1 MELKKLI
8 VDLSNLMSIG
18 GFEGFE
24 REKLLS
30 LVGDEF
36 DENYVD
42 NVGNQ
47 IFVKRCGREN
57 APKIM
62 LDAHMD
68 EIGMYVTEILDGGF
82 LRVTNIG
89 GIDTGILQASDVI
102 IYGKEE
108 RLFGVI
114 ASTPPHLATGSG
126 KDLPQIDELLIDTC
140 LTKEELEAKIRV
152 GTPVG
157 FAPKY
162 TEMLGNKIMGKSF
175 DDKACGA
182 CALYAAITTSREEL
196 AGDVYVMLSCC
207 EEVTGMVAPGA
218 YALAPDYAMSIDVN
232 LGRVPGTKKEDT
244 VVLGEGPSITISA
257 VTDRRLTNML
267 IAAAKEKEIP
277 YQISVSP
284 THTGTN
290 AVSIQLAGE
299 GIPTVDV
306 GLPLA
311 SMHTYNEI
319 ISLDDANTL
328 CDLVRAFIKD
338 KSIAEVF
345 NKGGLEIC

>member
-18 GFEGFE
+18 GFERFE

-30 LVGDEF
+30 LVAYDF
-36 DENYVD
+36 DENYID

-47 IFVKRCGREN
+47 IFVRKCGKEN

-102 IYGKEE
+102 IYGSEE

-114 ASTPPHLATGSG
+114 ASTPPHLASG
-126 KDLPQIDELLIDTC
+126 DGKTLPQINELMIDTC
-140 LTKEELEAKIRV
+140 YTKEELESKIRI

-162 TEMLGNKIMGKSF
+162 TEMLNNKIMGKSF

-182 CALYAAITTSREEL
+182 CAIYAAATTPREDL
-196 AGDVYVMLSCC
+196 VGDVYVMLSCC

-218 YALAPDYAMSIDVN
+218 YALNPDYAMSIDVN
-232 LGRVPGTKKEDT
+232 LGRVPGTKKEET
-244 VVLGEGPSITISA
+244 VELAKGPSITISA
-257 VTDRRLTNML
+257 VTDRKLTNML
-267 IAAAKEKEIP
+267 IDIAKEKEIP

-290 AVSIQLAGE
+290 AVSIQLARE

-319 ISLDDANTL
+319 ISLDDTKSL
-328 CDLVRAFIKD
+328 CDLISAFITD
-338 KSIAEVF
+338 KKIAEEF
-345 NKGGLEIC
+345 GRGGLEI

>member
-8 VDLSNLMSIG
+8 VDLSSLMSIG
-18 GFEGFE
+18 GFERFE
-24 REKLLS
+24 REELLS
-30 LVGDEF
+30 LIASDF
-36 DENYVD
+36 DENYID

-47 IFVKRCGREN
+47 IFIKKCGKEN

-68 EIGMYVTEILDGGF
+68 EIGMYVTEILEDGF

-114 ASTPPHLATGSG
+114 ASTPPHLASG
-126 KDLPQIDELLIDTC
+126 DGKTLPQIDELLIDTC
-140 LTKEELEAKIRV
+140 YTKEELESKIRI

-162 TEMLGNKIMGKSF
+162 TELLNNKIMGKSF
-175 DDKACGA
+175 DDKACAA
-182 CALYAAITTSREEL
+182 CAIYAAITAPAEEL

-207 EEVTGMVAPGA
+207 EEVTGMITPGA
-218 YALAPDYAMSIDVN
+218 YALNPDYAMSIDVN
-232 LGRVPGTKKEDT
+232 LGRVPGTKKEET
-244 VVLGEGPSITISA
+244 VELAKGPSITISA
-257 VTDRRLTNML
+257 VTDRKLTNML
-267 IAAAKEKEIP
+267 IDIAKEKEIP

-284 THTGTN
+284 SHTGTN
-290 AVSIQLAGE
+290 AASIQLARE

-319 ISLDDANTL
+319 ISLDDAKTL
-328 CDLVRAFIKD
+328 CDLIYAFITDSK
-338 KSIAEVF
+338 IAERYG
-345 NKGGLEIC
+345 KGGLEI

>member
-8 VDLSNLMSIG
+8 VDLSSLMSIG
-18 GFEGFE
+18 GFERFE
-24 REKLLS
+24 REKLLA
-30 LVGDEF
+30 LVGEHF
-36 DENYVD
+36 DDAYLD
-42 NVGNQ
+42 KVGNQ
-47 IFVKRCGREN
+47 IFVKKCTKEN

-82 LRVTNIG
+82 LKVINIG
-89 GIDTGILQASDVI
+89 GIDTGIMQASDVV
-102 IYGKEE
+102 IYGNNE
-108 RLFGVI
+108 RLFGVV
-114 ASTPPHLATGSG
+114 ASTPPHLASGSG
-126 KDLPQIDELLIDTC
+126 KDLPQMDELLIDTC
-140 LTKEELEAKIRV
+140 MTKEELEGKIRI

-162 TEMLGNKIMGKSF
+162 TEMLNNKIMGKSF
-175 DDKACGA
+175 DDKACAA
-182 CALYAAITTSREEL
+182 CALYATANTPREEL

-218 YALAPDYAMSIDVN
+218 YALNPNYAMSIDVN
-232 LGRVPGTKKEDT
+232 LGRVPGTKKEET
-244 VVLGEGPSITISA
+244 VEFGKGPSITISA
-257 VTDRRLTNML
+257 VTDRKLTKML
-267 IAAAKEKEIP
+267 FDLAKEKEIP
-277 YQISVSP
+277 HQVSVSP

-290 AVSIQLAGE
+290 AVSIQLSRD

-319 ISLDDANTL
+319 ISLDDTKTL
-328 CDLVRAFIKD
+328 SDLIVAFITNEK
-338 KSIAEVF
+338 IAEEYG
-345 NKGGLEIC
+345 KGGLEI

>member
-1 MELKKLI
+1 MELKNLI
-8 VDLSNLMSIG
+8 VDLSSLMSIG
-18 GFEGFE
+18 GFERFE

-30 LVGDEF
+30 MVGDSF
-36 DENYVD
+36 DESYLD

-47 IFVKRCGREN
+47 IFLKRCGRSG

-82 LRVTNIG
+82 LRVINIG

-114 ASTPPHLATGSG
+114 ASTPPHLASG
-126 KDLPQIDELLIDTC
+126 DNKELPKIDELLIDTC
-140 LTKEELEAKIRV
+140 LTKEELESKIRI

-162 TEMLGNKIMGKSF
+162 TELLGNKIMGKSF
-175 DDKACGA
+175 DDKACAA
-182 CALYAAITTSREEL
+182 CAIYAVANTPKEEL

-207 EEVTGMVAPGA
+207 EEVTGMALPGA
-218 YALAPDYAMSIDVN
+218 YAINADYAMSIDVN
-232 LGRVPGTKKEDT
+232 LGRVPGTNKEET
-244 VVLGEGPSITISA
+244 VELGKGPSITISA
-257 VTDRRLTNML
+257 VTDRKLTNML
-267 IAAAKEKEIP
+267 FDIAKEKEIP
-277 YQISVSP
+277 HQVSVSP

-290 AVSIQLAGE
+290 AVSIQLARE

-328 CDLVRAFIKD
+328 TELVKAFIKD
-338 KSIAEVF
+338 ARIAEHF
-345 NKGGLEIC
+345 SKGGLEI

>member
-8 VDLSNLMSIG
+8 VDLSSLMSIG
-18 GFEGFE
+18 GFERFE

-30 LVGDEF
+30 MVGGEF
-36 DENYVD
+36 DDCYLD

-47 IFVKRCGREN
+47 IFVKKCGRAD

-82 LRVTNIG
+82 LRVINIG

-102 IYGKEE
+102 IYGKDE

-114 ASTPPHLATGSG
+114 ASTPPHLASG
-126 KDLPQIDELLIDTC
+126 DGKKLPQIDELLIDTC
-140 LTKEELEAKIRV
+140 YTKEELEAKIRV

-157 FAPKY
+157 YAPKY
-162 TEMLGNKIMGKSF
+162 TEMLNNKIMGKSF
-175 DDKACGA
+175 DDKACAA
-182 CALYAAITTSREEL
+182 CAIYAAAITPREEL

-218 YALAPDYAMSIDVN
+218 YALNPHYAMSIDVN
-232 LGRVPGTKKEDT
+232 LGRVPGTKKEET
-244 VVLGEGPSITISA
+244 VELGKGSSITISA
-257 VTDRRLTNML
+257 VTDRKLTNML
-267 IAAAKEKEIP
+267 FDIAKEKEIP
-277 YQISVSP
+277 HQVSVSP

-290 AVSIQLAGE
+290 AVSIQLARE

-319 ISLDDANTL
+319 ISLDDTNTL
-328 CDLVRAFIKD
+328 SDLIVAFITD
-338 KSIAEVF
+338 KKIAEEYG
-345 NKGGLEIC
+345 KGGLVL

>member
-8 VDLSNLMSIG
+8 VDLSSLMSIG
-18 GFEGFE
+18 GFERFE
-24 REKLLS
+24 REKLIS
-30 LVGDEF
+30 LVGEYF
-36 DENYVD
+36 DDAYLD
-42 NVGNQ
+42 KVGNQ
-47 IFVKRCGREN
+47 IFVKKCGKEN

-62 LDAHMD
+62 VDAHMD
-68 EIGMYVTEILDGGF
+68 EIGMYVTEILEGGF
-82 LRVTNIG
+82 LRVINIG
-89 GIDTGILQASDVI
+89 GIDMGILQASDVI

-114 ASTPPHLATGSG
+114 ASTPPHLASG
-126 KDLPQIDELLIDTC
+126 DGKTLPQMDELLIDTC
-140 LTKEELEAKIRV
+140 MTKEELESKIRV

-162 TEMLGNKIMGKSF
+162 TEILNNKIMGKSF
-175 DDKACGA
+175 DDKACAA
-182 CALYAAITTSREEL
+182 CALYAAATTPKEEL
-196 AGDVYVMLSCC
+196 AGDIYVMLSCC

-218 YALAPDYAMSIDVN
+218 YALNPDYAMSIDVN
-232 LGRVPGTKKEDT
+232 LGRVPGTKKEET
-244 VVLGEGPSITISA
+244 VELGKGPSITISA
-257 VTDRRLTNML
+257 VTDRNLTNML
-267 IAAAKEKEIP
+267 FDIAKEKEIP

-290 AVSIQLAGE
+290 AVSIQLARE

-319 ISLDDANTL
+319 ISFEDTKTL
-328 CDLVRAFIKD
+328 CDLIVEFIKSHKIAD
-338 KSIAEVF
+338 KFS
-345 NKGGLEIC
+345 KGGLEI

>member
-8 VDLSNLMSIG
+8 VDLSSIMSIG
-18 GFEGFE
+18 GFERFE

-30 LVGDEF
+30 MVGGEF
-36 DENYVD
+36 DESYLD

-47 IFVKRCGREN
+47 IFVKKCGRAD
-57 APKIM
+57 APKIL

-68 EIGMYVTEILDGGF
+68 EIGMYVTEILEGGF
-82 LRVTNIG
+82 LRVINIG

-114 ASTPPHLATGSG
+114 ASTPPHLASG
-126 KDLPQIDELLIDTC
+126 DNTKLPQIDELLVDTC
-140 LTKEELEAKIRV
+140 YTKEELETKIRV

-175 DDKACGA
+175 DDKACAA
-182 CALYAAITTSREEL
+182 CAIFATVTTPREEL

-218 YALAPDYAMSIDVN
+218 YALNPHYAMSIDVN

-244 VVLGEGPSITISA
+244 VELGKGPSITISA
-257 VTDRRLTNML
+257 VTDRKLTNML
-267 IAAAKEKEIP
+267 IDRAKSDGIP
-277 YQISVSP
+277 HQISVSP

-290 AVSIQLAGE
+290 AVSIQLARE

-319 ISLDDANTL
+319 ISLDDAQTL
-328 CDLVRAFIKD
+328 CNLVCAFIKD
-338 KSIAEVF
+338 EKIANEYG
-345 NKGGLEIC
+345 KGGLEI

>member
-8 VDLSNLMSIG
+8 IDLSSLMSIG
-18 GFEGFE
+18 GFERFE
-24 REKLLS
+24 REKLTELI
-30 LVGDEF
+30 GDYF
-36 DENYVD
+36 DDFYLD
-42 NVGNQ
+42 KVGNQ
-47 IFVKRCGREN
+47 IFVKRCGKEN

-102 IYGKEE
+102 IYGENE

-114 ASTPPHLATGSG
+114 ASTPPHLASG
-126 KDLPQIDELLIDTC
+126 DNKTLPQIDELLIDTC
-140 LTKEELEAKIRV
+140 YTKEELEKKIRV

-162 TEMLGNKIMGKSF
+162 TELLNNKIMGKSF
-175 DDKACGA
+175 DDKACAA
-182 CALYAAITTSREEL
+182 CAIHAAVNTPREEL

-218 YALAPDYAMSIDVN
+218 YNLNPNYAMSIDVN
-232 LGRVPGTKKEDT
+232 LGRVPGTKKEET
-244 VVLGEGPSITISA
+244 VELGKGPSVTISA
-257 VTDRRLTNML
+257 VTDRRLTNMVFD
-267 IAAAKEKEIP
+267 IAREKEIP
-277 YQISVSP
+277 HQVSVSP

-290 AVSIQLAGE
+290 AVSIQLARE

-319 ISLDDANTL
+319 ISLDDAKAL
-328 CDLVRAFIKD
+328 SDLVSAFITD
-338 KSIAEVF
+338 TRIAEEYG
-345 NKGGLEIC
+345 KGGLEL

>member
-8 VDLSNLMSIG
+8 VDLSSLMSIG
-18 GFEGFE
+18 GFERFE
-24 REKLLS
+24 REKLIALI
-30 LVGDEF
+30 GEHF
-36 DENYVD
+36 DECYLD
-42 NVGNQ
+42 KVGNQ
-47 IFVKRCGREN
+47 IFVKKCGKEN

-102 IYGKEE
+102 IYGNEE

-114 ASTPPHLATGSG
+114 ASTPPHLASG
-126 KDLPQIDELLIDTC
+126 DGKELPKIDELLIDTC
-140 LTKEELEAKIRV
+140 LTKEELESKIRI

-162 TEMLGNKIMGKSF
+162 TEMLNGRIMGKSF
-175 DDKACGA
+175 DDKACAA
-182 CALYAAITTSREEL
+182 CAVYATATTPREEL

-218 YALAPDYAMSIDVN
+218 YALNPDYAMSIDVN
-232 LGRVPGTKKEDT
+232 LGRVPGTKKEET
-244 VVLGEGPSITISA
+244 VELGKGPSITISA
-257 VTDRRLTNML
+257 VTDRKLTNML
-267 IAAAKEKEIP
+267 IDAAKDKEIP

-290 AVSIQLAGE
+290 AVSIQLARE

-319 ISLDDANTL
+319 ITIEDTKTL
-328 CDLVRAFIKD
+328 SDLVSAFITD
-338 KSIAEVF
+338 KRIAEEYG
-345 NKGGLEIC
+345 KGGIEI

>member
-18 GFEGFE
+18 GFERFE

-30 LVGDEF
+30 MIGEEF
-36 DENYVD
+36 DESYLD
-42 NVGNQ
+42 KVGNQ
-47 IFVKRCGREN
+47 IFVKKCGRDD

-82 LRVTNIG
+82 LRVINIG

-102 IYGKEE
+102 IYGKDE

-114 ASTPPHLATGSG
+114 ASTPPHLASG
-126 KDLPQIDELLIDTC
+126 ANKELPKIDELLIDTC
-140 LTKEELEAKIRV
+140 YTKEELESKIRV

-162 TEMLGNKIMGKSF
+162 TEILNNKIMGKSF
-175 DDKACGA
+175 DDKACAA
-182 CALYAAITTSREEL
+182 CAIYATVNTPCEEL

-207 EEVTGMVAPGA
+207 EEVTNMVAPGA
-218 YALAPDYAMSIDVN
+218 YAINPDYAMSIDVN
-232 LGRVPGTKKEDT
+232 LGRVPGTRKEDT
-244 VVLGEGPSITISA
+244 VELGKGPSITISA
-257 VTDRRLTNML
+257 VTDRKLTDML
-267 IAAAKEKEIP
+267 INTAKDKEIP

-290 AVSIQLAGE
+290 AISIQLARE
-299 GIPTVDV
+299 GIPVVDV

-319 ISLDDANTL
+319 ISLDDTKTL
-328 CDLVRAFIKD
+328 CDIVSAFIKD
-338 KSIAEVF
+338 KKIANEYG
-345 NKGGLEIC
+345 KGGLEI

>member
-8 VDLSNLMSIG
+8 IDLSSLMSIG
-18 GFEGFE
+18 GFERFE
-24 REKLLS
+24 REKLINLI
-30 LVGDEF
+30 GDYF
-36 DENYVD
+36 DDFYLD
-42 NVGNQ
+42 KVGNQ
-47 IFVKRCGREN
+47 IFVKKCNKEN

-82 LRVTNIG
+82 LRVINIG

-102 IYGKEE
+102 IYGENE

-114 ASTPPHLATGSG
+114 ASTPPHLASG
-126 KDLPQIDELLIDTC
+126 DNKTLPQIDEILIDTC
-140 LTKEELEAKIRV
+140 YTKEELEGKIRV

-162 TEMLGNKIMGKSF
+162 TEMLNNKIMGKSF
-175 DDKACGA
+175 DDKACAA
-182 CALYAAITTSREEL
+182 CAIYATVNTPREEL

-207 EEVTGMVAPGA
+207 EEVTGMIAPGA
-218 YALAPDYAMSIDVN
+218 YELNPHYAMSIDVN

-244 VVLGEGPSITISA
+244 VELGKGPSITISA
-257 VTDRRLTNML
+257 VTDRKLTNML
-267 IAAAKEKEIP
+267 FDIAKEKEIP
-277 YQISVSP
+277 HQVSVSP

-290 AVSIQLAGE
+290 AVSIQLARE
-299 GIPTVDV
+299 GIPTVDI

-319 ISLDDANTL
+319 ISLDDAKTL
-328 CDLVRAFIKD
+328 CDLVSAFITD
-338 KSIAEVF
+338 KKIAEEYG
-345 NKGGLEIC
+345 KGGLQL

>member
-8 VDLSNLMSIG
+8 IDLSSLMSIG
-18 GFEGFE
+18 GFERFE
-24 REKLLS
+24 REKLIS

-36 DENYVD
+36 DKNYVD

-47 IFVKRCGREN
+47 IFVKTCGKEN

-68 EIGMYVTEILDGGF
+68 EIGMYVTDILDGGF

-102 IYGKEE
+102 IYGTEE

-114 ASTPPHLATGSG
+114 ASTPPHLASG
-126 KDLPQIDELLIDTC
+126 DGKELPKIDELLIDTC
-140 LTKEELEAKIRV
+140 YTKEELESKIRI

-162 TEMLGNKIMGKSF
+162 TELLGNKIMGKSF
-175 DDKACGA
+175 DDKACAA
-182 CALYAAITTSREEL
+182 CAIYAAATTPKEEL

-218 YALAPDYAMSIDVN
+218 YAMNPDYAMSIDVN

-244 VVLGEGPSITISA
+244 VEIGGGPSITISA
-257 VTDRRLTNML
+257 VTDRNLTNML
-267 IAAAKEKEIP
+267 IKAAKDEEIM
-277 YQISVSP
+277 YQISISP

-290 AVSIQLAGE
+290 AVSIQLARE

-319 ISLDDANTL
+319 ISLDDAETL
-328 CDLVRAFIKD
+328 TKLIRSFIKNTD
-338 KSIAEVF
+338 IAEKF
-345 NKGGLEIC
+345 CRGGLDI

>member
-1 MELKKLI
+1 MELKRLI
-8 VDLSNLMSIG
+8 VDLSSLMSIG
-18 GFEGFE
+18 GFERYE
-24 REKLLS
+24 REKLID
-30 LVGDEF
+30 LVGEHF
-36 DENYVD
+36 DENYLD
-42 NVGNQ
+42 KVGNQ
-47 IFVKRCGREN
+47 IFVKKCGREN

-68 EIGMYVTEILDGGF
+68 EIGMYVTDILDGGF
-82 LRVTNIG
+82 LRVINIG

-102 IYGKEE
+102 IYGNEE

-114 ASTPPHLATGSG
+114 ASTPPHLATGAG
-126 KDLPQIDELLIDTC
+126 KELPKIDELLIDTC
-140 LTKEELEAKIRV
+140 YTKEELESKIRI

-175 DDKACGA
+175 DDKACAA
-182 CALYAAITTSREEL
+182 CAIYAVANTAREEL

-218 YALAPDYAMSIDVN
+218 YALNPDYAMSIDVN
-232 LGRVPGTKKEDT
+232 LGRVPGTKKEET
-244 VVLGEGPSITISA
+244 VELGKGPSITISA
-257 VTDRRLTNML
+257 VTDRKLTNML
-267 IAAAKEKEIP
+267 FDIAKEKDIP
-277 YQISVSP
+277 HQVSVSP

-290 AVSIQLAGE
+290 AVSIQLARE

-319 ISLDDANTL
+319 ISLDDAKTL
-328 CDLVRAFIKD
+328 CDLVSEFIKD
-338 KSIAEVF
+338 ERIAKEF
-345 NKGGLEIC
+345 GEGGLEI

>member
-18 GFEGFE
+18 GFERFE

-30 LVGDEF
+30 LVADDF

-47 IFVKRCGREN
+47 VFVKRCGREN

-82 LRVTNIG
+82 LRVINIG
-89 GIDTGILQASDVI
+89 GIDTGILQASDVV
-102 IYGKEE
+102 IYGNDE

-114 ASTPPHLATGSG
+114 ASTPPHLATGG
-126 KDLPQIDELLIDTC
+126 DKELPKIDELLIDTC
-140 LTKEELEAKIRV
+140 LTKEELESKIRI

-162 TEMLGNKIMGKSF
+162 TDMLGNKIMGKSF

-182 CALYAAITTSREEL
+182 CAIYATVNTPREEL
-196 AGDVYVMLSCC
+196 ASDVYVMLSCC
-207 EEVTGMVAPGA
+207 EEVTGMVLPGA
-218 YALAPDYAMSIDVN
+218 YALNPDYAMSIDVN

-244 VVLGEGPSITISA
+244 VALGKGPSITISA
-257 VTDRRLTNML
+257 VTDRKLTNML
-267 IAAAKEKEIP
+267 LDIAKEKEIP
-277 YQISVSP
+277 HQISVSP
-284 THTGTN
+284 SHTGTN
-290 AVSIQLAGE
+290 AVSIQLARE
-299 GIPTVDV
+299 GIPVVDV

-319 ISLDDANTL
+319 ISLDDAKIL
-328 CDLVRAFIKD
+328 CDLIEAFIKD
-338 KSIAEVF
+338 EKIAEHF
-345 NKGGLEIC
+345 GKGGLEI

>member
-8 VDLSNLMSIG
+8 VDLSSLMSIG
-18 GFEGFE
+18 GFERFE

-30 LVGDEF
+30 MVGEHF
-36 DENYVD
+36 DDAYLD
-42 NVGNQ
+42 KVGNQ
-47 IFVKRCGREN
+47 IFVKKCTKEN

-82 LRVTNIG
+82 LKVINIG
-89 GIDTGILQASDVI
+89 GIDTGIMQASDVV
-102 IYGKEE
+102 IYGNNE
-108 RLFGVI
+108 RLFGVV
-114 ASTPPHLATGSG
+114 ASTPPHLASGSG
-126 KDLPQIDELLIDTC
+126 KDLPQMDELLIDTC
-140 LTKEELEAKIRV
+140 MTKEELEGKIRI

-162 TEMLGNKIMGKSF
+162 TEMLNNKVMGKSF
-175 DDKACGA
+175 DDKACAA
-182 CALYAAITTSREEL
+182 CALYATAITPREEL

-218 YALAPDYAMSIDVN
+218 YALNPNYAMSIDVN
-232 LGRVPGTKKEDT
+232 LGRVPGTKKEET
-244 VVLGEGPSITISA
+244 VELGKGPSITISA
-257 VTDRRLTNML
+257 VTDRKLTNML
-267 IAAAKEKEIP
+267 FDIAKEKEIP
-277 YQISVSP
+277 YQVSVSP
-284 THTGTN
+284 TYTGTN
-290 AVSIQLAGE
+290 AVAIQLSRE

-319 ISLDDANTL
+319 ISYDDTKTL
-328 CDLVRAFIKD
+328 SDLIVAFITDEK
-338 KSIAEVF
+338 IAEEYG
-345 NKGGLEIC
+345 KGGLEI

>member
-1 MELKKLI
+1 MELKRLI
-8 VDLSNLMSIG
+8 VDLSSLMSIG
-18 GFEGFE
+18 GFERFE
-24 REKLLS
+24 REKLIA
-30 LVGDEF
+30 LVGDDF
-36 DENYVD
+36 DENYLD

-47 IFVKRCGREN
+47 IFVKKCGREN

-82 LRVTNIG
+82 LRITNIG

-102 IYGKEE
+102 IYGKDE

-114 ASTPPHLATGSG
+114 ASTPPHLASG
-126 KDLPQIDELLIDTC
+126 DGKTLPQMDELLIDTC
-140 LTKEELEAKIRV
+140 LTKEELENKIRI

-162 TEMLGNKIMGKSF
+162 TEMLNGKIMGKSF
-175 DDKACGA
+175 DDKACVA
-182 CALYAAITTSREEL
+182 CAIYATAITPREEL
-196 AGDVYVMLSCC
+196 AGDVCVMLSCC

-218 YALAPDYAMSIDVN
+218 YALNPHYAMSIDVN
-232 LGRVPGTKKEDT
+232 LARVPGTKKEET
-244 VVLGEGPSITISA
+244 VELGKGPSITISA
-257 VTDRRLTNML
+257 VTDRKLTNML
-267 IAAAKEKEIP
+267 FDIAKEKEIP
-277 YQISVSP
+277 HQVSVSP

-290 AVSIQLAGE
+290 AVSIQLARE

-319 ISLDDANTL
+319 LSLDDAKTL
-328 CDLVRAFIKD
+328 CDLISAFIK
-338 KSIAEVF
+338 SEAIANEYG
-345 NKGGLEIC
+345 KGGLEI

>member
-8 VDLSNLMSIG
+8 VDLSGLMSIG
-18 GFEGFE
+18 GFERFE
-24 REKLLS
+24 REKLID
-30 LVGDEF
+30 LVGEHF
-36 DENYVD
+36 DGAYLD
-42 NVGNQ
+42 KVGNQ
-47 IFVKRCGREN
+47 IFVKKCGKEN
-57 APKIM
+57 APRIM

-102 IYGKEE
+102 IYGSEE

-114 ASTPPHLATGSG
+114 ASTPPHLASGSG
-126 KDLPQIDELLIDTC
+126 KELPKIDDLLIDTC
-140 LTKEELEAKIRV
+140 LTKEELESKIRI

-162 TEMLGNKIMGKSF
+162 TEMLGNKVMGKSF
-175 DDKACGA
+175 DDKACAA
-182 CALYAAITTSREEL
+182 CAIYAAATTEREKL
-196 AGDVYVMLSCC
+196 VGDVYVMLSCC

-218 YALAPDYAMSIDVN
+218 YALNPDYAMSIDVN
-232 LGRVPGTKKEDT
+232 LGRVPGTKKEET
-244 VVLGEGPSITISA
+244 VELGGGPSITISA
-257 VTDRRLTNML
+257 VTDRKLTNML
-267 IAAAKEKEIP
+267 IDLAKEKEIP
-277 YQISVSP
+277 YQISISP

-290 AVSIQLAGE
+290 AVSIQLARE

-319 ISLDDANTL
+319 ISFDDTKTL
-328 CDLVRAFIKD
+328 SDLISAFITDEK
-338 KSIAEVF
+338 IAEKYG
-345 NKGGLEIC
+345 KGGLEI

>member
-8 VDLSNLMSIG
+8 VDISSLMSIG
-18 GFEGFE
+18 GFERFK

-30 LVGDEF
+30 LIGDNF
-36 DENYVD
+36 DENYLD

-47 IFVKRCGREN
+47 IFVKKCGREN

-89 GIDTGILQASDVI
+89 GIDTHILQASDVI
-102 IYGKEE
+102 IYGKDE

-114 ASTPPHLATGSG
+114 ASTPPHLASG
-126 KDLPQIDELLIDTC
+126 DGKKLPEIDELLIDTC
-140 LTKEELEAKIRV
+140 YTKEELEEKIRI

-162 TEMLGNKIMGKSF
+162 TEILNNKIMGKSF
-175 DDKACGA
+175 DDKACAA
-182 CALYAAITTSREEL
+182 CAIYGTIITPREEL

-207 EEVTGMVAPGA
+207 EEVTGMIAPGA
-218 YALAPDYAMSIDVN
+218 YALNPDYAMSIDVN
-232 LGRVPGTKKEDT
+232 LGRVPGTKKEET
-244 VVLGEGPSITISA
+244 VELSKGPSITISA
-257 VTDRRLTNML
+257 VTDRKLTNML
-267 IAAAKEKEIP
+267 IDVAKEKEIT

-290 AVSIQLAGE
+290 AVSIQLARE

-319 ISLDDANTL
+319 ISLDDAKTL
-328 CDLVRAFIKD
+328 SDLVSAFIKD
-338 KSIAEVF
+338 RNIAQVF
-345 NKGGLEIC
+345 GNGGLEI